1 MRLWPEGWGGGRL
14 NDATD
19 SYPAEACYEGEEGSD
34 LCLSMANPL
43 LDADFPTDTNGENGL
58 KLLKKWL
65 DLMKVGN
72 LFKSWNKIPSKFLNL
87 HSNKH

>member
-1 MRLWPEGWGGGRL
+1 M

-43 LDADFPTDTNGENGL
+43 LDADFPTNTNGVNGL
-58 KLLKKWL
+58 KLLKK
-65 DLMKVGN
+65 
-72 LFKSWNKIPSKFLNL
+72 
-87 HSNKH
+87 

>member
-1 MRLWPEGWGGGRL
+1 M

-58 KLLKKWL
+58 KLLKK
-65 DLMKVGN
+65 
-72 LFKSWNKIPSKFLNL
+72 
-87 HSNKH
+87 